1 MKLRSTPFLA
11 AASVFLILISLGFWQ
26 LSRLNEKNAFVAQI
40 RSQLNEPAAPLP
52 QNFTTEASDV
62 YKKYRLQGR
71 FLADK
76 SMFLYSSNPTH
87 AERHGYF
94 VMTPFALDSGRV
106 ILINRGWIPQSLRP
120 TFLSEA
126 APRGSDTIEA
136 MVMLPKTPSIF
147 IPKNDLERNIWI
159 YVDLKAMEDFAK
171 APMDQGFYMVLV
183 SGEGLPKEL
192 IVRRAEEF
200 LHIRNDHLWYA
211 ITWFSLAAAVM
222 VIYYFRCGKS
232 NCE

>member
-11 AASVFLILISLGFWQ
+11 AASLFLILISLGFWQ
-26 LSRLNEKNAFVAQI
+26 ISRLNKKNAFVAQI
-40 RSQLNEPAAPLP
+40 RSQLNQPAALLP
-52 QNFTTEASDV
+52 RHFTAEASDV
-62 YKKYRLQGR
+62 YKKYRLQGK
-71 FLADK
+71 FLTDK

-87 AERHGYF
+87 TERHGYF

-126 APRGSDTIEA
+126 APRESDDIEA
-136 MVMLPKTPSIF
+136 MVMLPKAPSIF

-159 YVDLKAMEDFAK
+159 YVDLKAMEDFMK
-171 APMDQGFYMVLV
+171 VPMDQGFYMVLV

-192 IVRRAEEF
+192 TVKRAEEF
-200 LHIRNDHLWYA
+200 LQIRNDHLWYA
-211 ITWFSLAAAVM
+211 VTWFSLAAAVM
-222 VIYYFRCGKS
+222 VIYYFRCNKLS
-232 NCE
+232 HE